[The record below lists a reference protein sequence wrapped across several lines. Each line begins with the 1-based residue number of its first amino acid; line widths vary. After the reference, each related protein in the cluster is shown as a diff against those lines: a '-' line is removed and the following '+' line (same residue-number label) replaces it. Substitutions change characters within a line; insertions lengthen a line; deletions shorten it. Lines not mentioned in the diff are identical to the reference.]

1 MAVGALIHDH
11 VLPAGNI
18 PESRQTQAN
27 APSPSLFGLFGQTI
41 VITGGGRGLGITL
54 AIAVVEAGASV
65 ACLDVL
71 QEPSAAEWEQLQ
83 ALAKKSG
90 VSATYDRCDITN
102 ESEMTH
108 TLEKIDARSTEQ
120 RAPFAGIIACA
131 GIQQKTPA
139 VDYPIE
145 DFQRMLNVNVTGTFI
160 TAKTATKIF
169 IKSQIKG
176 SIVLIAS
183 MSGQVANRGLDCTAY
198 NTSKAAVHQMCRSM
212 AQEIGQHGIRIN
224 TLSPGYIRTAMTDA
238 LLEIDPDLK
247 DTWMR
252 GALLGRLGAPEDFK
266 APAVFL
272 LASGSSFMTGSDL
285 RVDGGHC
292 ASA

>member
-1 MAVGALIHDH
+1 MAPGALVQDH
-11 VLPAGNI
+11 VLPAGNR
-18 PESRQTQAN
+18 PESQQTEAD
-27 APSPSLFGLFGQTI
+27 APSPNLFSLSGQTI
-41 VITGGGRGLGITL
+41 AITGGGRGLGITL
-54 AIAVVEAGASV
+54 AIAVVEAGANV

-71 QEPSAAEWEQLQ
+71 PEPSAAEWKRLQ
-83 ALAKKSG
+83 GLAKKTG
-90 VSATYDRCDITN
+90 LSATYDRCDITN
-102 ESEMTH
+102 EAEVIQ
-108 TLEKIDARSTEQ
+108 TLETVDARSREQ
-120 RAPFAGIIACA
+120 RAPFSGLIACA

-139 VDYPIE
+139 VDYPVE

-160 TAKTATKIF
+160 TAKQATKIF
-169 IKSQIKG
+169 IKNQVKG